1 MFPYTRTAII
11 VPFLMTL
18 TACATFT
25 SNESDD
31 KAPYY
36 EASFNDRNR
45 APASFAPAVVSP
57 EDNGAASLDPLYM
70 RTQADYYFAMGE
82 AYALEGNSQ
91 KAVEAFKMVLI
102 YDTNSPAVN
111 MRLAAEFLK
120 QGMITESLAQ
130 AEEAVAKD
138 PKNVDGHL
146 LLGGLYSSLKLYP
159 KAMEQY
165 NTVMKLQ
172 PDNTEAPLYIGALYS
187 EQKQSD
193 KAVKYFESLLKNPE
207 YNTPYLAH
215 YYIGRVR
222 LEQSETK
229 FQKAAET
236 SFKKALDLKPDFAD
250 AVLSLGVLYSKQKSE
265 DKAVSLYRAFQKEN
279 SPSPRVAEVLAQI
292 YIERGDYENA
302 YEQLEV
308 MENDSDEPLNV
319 RMKMALILIEQKRY
333 DTAVAKLEEILKD
346 APESDKVRFYLAAVY
361 EETRQHEKAV
371 KEYTK
376 IPATSTYYGE
386 AVVHAAYLLKGLG
399 RLNEGLEVAAAGLKA
414 RQDQPQ
420 IFAMYAS
427 LLDEKGDYKNASA
440 TLEQG
445 LKKFPENAQ
454 LRFYYGTIND
464 RMGNKD
470 VVVTEMQKVLELD
483 PNHVQGLNYL
493 AFTWAEMGVKLPE
506 AEKLARRALELEP
519 TDGYVLDTLG
529 WILYKQNKFAES
541 IKFLEAAY
549 KHQSTVSIIAEHLGD
564 AYYKHSMVDKA
575 KKMYKK
581 AADLETEPK
590 KVQEIRSKITA
601 IEKQELNGTPRLPAS
616 VEKPVA
622 EHASEK

>member
-11 VPFLMTL
+11 APLLLSL

-25 SNESDD
+25 SNDSD
-31 KAPYY
+31 KAPYF
-36 EASFNDRNR
+36 EASFDDKNR
-45 APASFAPAVVSP
+45 APASFAPAVLSL
-57 EDNGAASLDPLYM
+57 DSGSSLDPLYM

-91 KAVEAFKMVLI
+91 KAIESFKMVLI

-111 MRLAAEFLK
+111 MRLAAEYLK

-130 AEEAVAKD
+130 SEEAVKKD
-138 PKNVDGHL
+138 PKNVDAHL
-146 LLGGLYSSLKLYP
+146 LLGGLYSSLKVYP

-165 NTVMKLQ
+165 HTVMKLQ
-172 PDNTEAPLYIGALYS
+172 PENTEAPLYIGALYS

-193 KAVKYFESLLKNPE
+193 KAVKYFETLLKNPE
-207 YNTPYLAH
+207 YTTPYLAH

-222 LEQSETK
+222 MEQSETK
-229 FQKAAET
+229 FAKVAET
-236 SFKKALDLKPDFAD
+236 SFKKALELKPDFAD
-250 AVLSLGVLYSKQKSE
+250 AVLSLGVLYSKQKNE
-265 DKAVSLYRAFQKEN
+265 DKAISLYRNFQKEN
-279 SPSPRVAEVLAQI
+279 TPSPRVAEVLAQI

-302 YEQLEV
+302 YAQLEV
-308 MENDSDEPLNV
+308 MESDSDEPLNV

-333 DTAVAKLEEILKD
+333 DTAVQKLEEILKD

-361 EETRQHEKAV
+361 EEARQHEKAV
-371 KEYTK
+371 KEYRK
-376 IPATSTYYGE
+376 IPASSTYYGE
-386 AVVHAAYLLKGLG
+386 SVVHAAYLLKGLG
-399 RLNEGLEVAAAGLKA
+399 RLDEGIEVAAVGLKS

-420 IFAMYAS
+420 VFAMYAS
-427 LLDEKGDYKNASA
+427 LLDEKGDYKNASK

-445 LKKFPENAQ
+445 LQKFPENAQ

-483 PNHVQGLNYL
+483 PNHVQGMNYL

-506 AEKLARRALELEP
+506 AEQLARRALELEP
-519 TDGYVLDTLG
+519 TDGYILDTLG
-529 WILYKQNKFAES
+529 WILYKQSKYSES
-541 IKFLEAAY
+541 VKFLEAAH

-564 AYYKHSMVDKA
+564 AYYKQSMVDKA
-575 KKMYKK
+575 KKMYRK
-581 AADLETEPK
+581 AADLETDTK

-601 IEKQELNGTPRLPAS
+601 IEKQELNGAPRLPAS
-616 VEKPVA
+616 VEKPIA
-622 EHASEK
+622 EHAEK